1 MPASS
6 CYLDL
11 SLNTNYKS
19 VRCTETETETE
30 HSSQM
35 WTLCWC
41 VTAPRACKLRTDKT
55 TISVLM
61 FEVERSLASLLNPPG
76 EDRDKLSDVAGER
89 ADHGD
94 AVIQHHVGIT
104 RQHGVWLGDH
114 WEQ

>member
-6 CYLDL
+6 CYLEIQNINQIRWRDRDSEFL
-11 SLNTNYKS
+11 PVVDTRQVVSHPDS
-19 VRCTETETETE
+19 HPGMQAEDRPD
-30 HSSQM
+30 Q
-35 WTLCWC
+35 
-41 VTAPRACKLRTDKT
+41 T

-61 FEVERSLASLLNPPG
+61 FEAERGPASLLNPPG

-94 AVIQHHVGIT
+94 AVMQHHVGIT
-104 RQHGVWLGDH
+104 RQHGVGLGNH